1 MVKIKFEFIY
11 EGQMFRDAV
20 VLPDNHGLSDADID
34 GIKLKRFEDWKESI
48 KPTDEPEEGQ

>member
-11 EGQMFRDAV
+11 EGQMFWDAV
-20 VLPDNHGLSDADID
+20 VLPDNPGLSDADID